1 MEQFVLAEQRLE
13 QLQSIDRVLRFNI
26 GTFMHQ
32 RQRNFGEEFWPIF
45 CSVRRTVIQ
54 RVELTV
60 IHILEG
66 TSASI
71 PTDSLSQ
78 ASFQTL
84 KVLRPKKTLMLE

>member
-1 MEQFVLAEQRLE
+1 MEQFVLAEQRLK

-32 RQRNFGEEFWPIF
+32 RQRNCAEDLWPLF
-45 CSVRRTVIQ
+45 CSVRATVIQ

-66 TSASI
+66 TSESI
-71 PTDSLSQ
+71 PTDSFSQ
-78 ASFQTL
+78 ARFQTL
-84 KVLRPKKTLMLE
+84 KLLRRKKTLMLE